1 MWKSGDS
8 EELGR
13 ALSDWSEANQR
24 AGATIFTRN
33 IVLNSI
39 VSDAS
44 ARAEALGI
52 RFDAEVTVSEDTG
65 IRVEDLCTLLM
76 NMLDNAI
83 EAASKV
89 EDGYIKLRIN
99 ERGGFLAV
107 SCENSFDGRVVLDDS
122 GRCLSTKSDAEGH
135 GFGFTQMSAAAAK
148 YSSII
153 DVSWTGSVFSV
164 QTALRLRKGQ

>member
-33 IVLNSI
+33 IVLNAI

-65 IRVEDLCTLLM
+65 IKVEDLCTLLM

-99 ERGGFLAV
+99 ERGGFHAV
-107 SCENSFDGRVVLDDS
+107 SC
-122 GRCLSTKSDAEGH
+122 
-135 GFGFTQMSAAAAK
+135 
-148 YSSII
+148 
-153 DVSWTGSVFSV
+153 
-164 QTALRLRKGQ
+164 